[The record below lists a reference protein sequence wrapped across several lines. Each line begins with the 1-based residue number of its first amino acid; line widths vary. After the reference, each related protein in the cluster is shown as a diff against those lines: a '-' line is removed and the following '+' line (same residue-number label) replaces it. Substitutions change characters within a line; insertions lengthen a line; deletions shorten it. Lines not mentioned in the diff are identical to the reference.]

1 MVECLTSA
9 FRRRDGNTQ
18 VLFGLFLADEL
29 IKVARPEAGVK
40 GSIFSDGLT

>member
-1 MVECLTSA
+1 VVECLTSP
-9 FRRRDGNTQ
+9 FRRRDGDAQ

-40 GSIFSDGLT
+40 GSIFSTGFT